1 MTTTITISKEDF
13 ERALPVGTSAH
24 DEVFDAVA
32 PECQLQIQFF
42 EMALLG
48 DEGKKMVTE
57 AEDGAPL
64 LAQYKRLVCVSAFLA
79 VFRQLD
85 LVLTPT
91 GFGIVSNDMVSPA
104 SKQRVDA
111 LEGQLRTVQCNAL
124 AMVVDL
130 LRSEAWGKS
139 EQAQNYIRHLFS
151 AYSFFAYAKSTAVTY
166 QDWQNMQP
174 AVMDAD
180 NFLRTR
186 ISDELMDELLCLYRE
201 GKDGDSQ
208 VCLQLIT
215 LIRDFT
221 DVWSRKGMD
230 TVRLPVF
237 RRLMRCV
244 ESDPDV
250 FKSYFNSNAYKR
262 NHHETF
268 QNSKDSTAFV
278 FGC

>member
-32 PECQLQIQFF
+32 PECQLQMQFF
-42 EMALLG
+42 DMALLG
-48 DEGKKMVTE
+48 EEGSKMVAV
-57 AEDGAPL
+57 AEDGTPL
-64 LAQYKRLVCVSAFLA
+64 LTQYKRLVCVSAFLA

-111 LEGQLRTVQCNAL
+111 LEGQLRTVQCNVL

-151 AYSFFAYAKSTAVTY
+151 AYSFFAYAESAAVTY

-174 AVMDAD
+174 AIEDAD
-180 NFLRTR
+180 EFLRTR

-201 GKDGDSQ
+201 GKESDSKICMQ
-208 VCLQLIT
+208 VIT

-221 DVWSRKGMD
+221 DVWSRKGQD
-230 TVRLPVF
+230 TVRQPVF

-244 ESDPDV
+244 ESDPEV

-262 NHHETF
+262 NHYETL

>member
-1 MTTTITISKEDF
+1 MTMTITISKDDF

-32 PECQLQIQFF
+32 PECQLQVQFF
-42 EMALLG
+42 DMALLG
-48 DEGKKMVTE
+48 EEGKNMVME

-64 LAQYKRLVCVSAFLA
+64 LSQYKRLVCVSAFLA

-124 AMVVDL
+124 AMTVDL

-139 EQAQNYIRHLFS
+139 GQAQNYIRHLFS
-151 AYSFFAYAKSTAVTY
+151 SYSFFAYAKSAAVTY

-174 AVMDAD
+174 AIEDAD
-180 NFLRTR
+180 EFLRTR

-201 GKDGDSQ
+201 GKEVEKQ
-208 VCLQLIT
+208 ICLQLIT

-221 DVWSRKGMD
+221 DMWSRKGQD
-230 TVRLPVF
+230 AARQPVF

-244 ESDPDV
+244 ESDPEV

-268 QNSKDSTAFV
+268 QNFEDSTAFV

>member
-1 MTTTITISKEDF
+1 MTMTITISKDDF

-32 PECQLQIQFF
+32 PECQLQVQFF
-42 EMALLG
+42 DMALLG
-48 DEGKKMVTE
+48 EEGKNMVME
-57 AEDGAPL
+57 AEDGVL
-64 LAQYKRLVCVSAFLA
+64 LTLYKRLVCVSAFLA

-91 GFGIVSNDMVSPA
+91 GFGIVSNDMVSP
-104 SKQRVDA
+104 
-111 LEGQLRTVQCNAL
+111 
-124 AMVVDL
+124 
-130 LRSEAWGKS
+130 EAWGKS
-139 EQAQNYIRHLFS
+139 GQAQNYIRHLFS

-166 QDWQNMQP
+166 LDWQNMQP
-174 AVMDAD
+174 AIVDAD
-180 NFLRTR
+180 EFLRTR
-186 ISDELMDELLCLYRE
+186 ISDELMDELLCLYRQNE
-201 GKDGDSQ
+201 DWKSLAS
-208 VCLQLIT
+208 CQLIA

-221 DVWSRKGMD
+221 DMWSRKGQD
-230 TVRLPVF
+230 AARQPVF

-244 ESDPDV
+244 ESDPEV

>member
-13 ERALPVGTSAH
+13 ESALPVGTSAH

-57 AEDGAPL
+57 AEDGVL
-64 LAQYKRLVCVSAFLA
+64 LTLYKRLVCVSAFLA

-111 LEGQLRTVQCNAL
+111 LEGQLRTAQCYAL
-124 AMVVDL
+124 AMMVDS

-139 EQAQNYIRHLFS
+139 GQAQNYIRHLFS

-166 QDWQNMQP
+166 LDWQNMQP
-174 AVMDAD
+174 AIVDAD
-180 NFLRTR
+180 EFLRTR
-186 ISDELMDELLCLYRE
+186 ISDELMDELLCLYRQNE
-201 GKDGDSQ
+201 DWKSLAS
-208 VCLQLIT
+208 CQLIA

-221 DVWSRKGMD
+221 DMWSRKGQD
-230 TVRLPVF
+230 AARQPVF

-244 ESDPDV
+244 ESDPEV